1 MAWYQLVIHGLLYHW
16 RSYISLALVIA
27 VACGVLTGALIIG
40 DSLRQ
45 GLEELGQRRSAGVA
59 SVATLNRPLPIAIID
74 QLKDVV
80 VPVLHT
86 SGSITANNNF
96 SAGIHIWGL
105 DNHGES
111 LFGLSEW
118 TTLWGGRD
126 HYIII
131 SKRLADRLEVSQ
143 GQRIS
148 VSVERMSVMPRNILL
163 ARRSFDDS
171 VITSTFT
178 IAGIVPDESPA
189 SEFAISPQLDPPLNA
204 YVPLRALVELL
215 EDGEIVE
222 PVANVLLS
230 KDPNT
235 HALTESIRRHLRLE
249 HYGLRLR
256 STYRAQSWLW
266 WNFQGYINI
275 ESDRMIFEDD
285 IIHKIINIV
294 NSSGYISEP
303 TFIYLVESIKYDNHE
318 IPYAII
324 AGVNPDAKPP
334 LGPFHTT
341 DGRTIQNDEIA
352 LLDWNNSPLKDLSP
366 DKNIELTVTYY
377 HPEVEGEGK
386 LETKKLH
393 FCGYIPMSGSGGD
406 RYLTPLVRGITDQGT
421 HPRDWDRPPQLTN
434 AKVREKIRAGDVH
447 DRFWQQYGPTP
458 KAFVNIATARK
469 LFSSRYGSTTSL
481 RVATSDVQRIEH
493 LLLDQLD
500 PQMMGMGFKSLR
512 QIISNASKGVE
523 LFGVLFLLFSLFII
537 ISSLLLIILVY
548 RLSVERRSS
557 EIGILLSLGFN
568 KYDTMCLLLT
578 ESFSISLLG
587 SLCGLGLGIIYCF
600 IVLEVWSLFWPNDD
614 IKQIIKFH
622 IEFKSFIL
630 GILITLSLGFLSQ
643 LWALRGLISIQI
655 PQLLNG
661 EQEQRDVV
669 VTPRWRPAA
678 ILALVCLVGAGIFAF
693 WSARASTPQDKTIGF
708 FGAGFL
714 LLVAGVAA
722 LYGFWLRGQ
731 RSAVQGSGW
740 ISLAR
745 LGWRNL
751 ARWPRRS
758 LLTVGLL
765 SAAVFLLVAVESFRR
780 VPDPDIWNIS
790 SGSGGFNL
798 ICECDVPL
806 YNPLQQGPG
815 RLDLETQ
822 LQSAY
827 GGSSEDERFKDA
839 IKLLNRIEIEMLRL
853 RDGDDASCGN
863 LYQTQRPRVLGV
875 SQQFIYRGGFRFS
888 RTLAETEAEQNNPWL
903 LLLRTLDN
911 GEVPIFCEQDTAQW
925 KFFTDVGG
933 KIILDG
939 DNGTQI
945 VCRLMGTFVNSPF
958 PGELVMADE
967 YFRHLFPRTEGY
979 RFLLI
984 RTAPED
990 EPFARQVIENG
1001 LRHHGARVVRTSERL
1016 SRAAGIIGAYL
1027 TTFQVLG
1034 TLGLLLGIGGQ
1045 GIVILRNLW
1054 ERIGEFALLRAMG
1067 YRWTHLRWLIFLEHA
1082 FLLASGVLLGTVA
1095 ASLAVMPQLWASG
1108 TIPWTNLAILLFGI
1122 VTCGFAVAYWGSRSV
1137 LRLPLLTALRN
1148 K

>member
-1 MAWYQLVIHGLLYHW
+1 MTWNKLAIYGIRYHW
-16 RSYISLALVIA
+16 RSYISLASVIA
-27 VACGVLTGALIIG
+27 VACGVLTGALIVG
-40 DSLRQ
+40 DSLRK
-45 GLEELGQRRSAGVA
+45 GLEELGQRRTGGIA
-59 SVATLNRPLPIAIID
+59 SVATLGRPLPLTIVD
-74 QLKDVV
+74 QMKDSV
-80 VPVLHT
+80 VPVLLVR
-86 SGSITANNNF
+86 GSITANSNF
-96 SAGIHIWGL
+96 SAGIQIWGL
-105 DNHGES
+105 DSRGES

-126 HYIII
+126 QYIII
-131 SKRLADRLEVSQ
+131 SKRLADRLKVHQ
-143 GQRIS
+143 GQR
-148 VSVERMSVMPRNILL
+148 VVLSVERISVLPRNTLL

-178 IAGIVPDESPA
+178 IAGILPDDSPA
-189 SEFAISPQLDPPLNA
+189 SEFAISPQLDLPLNA
-204 YVPLRALVELL
+204 YVPLRVLAELF
-215 EDGEIVE
+215 EGGEIAE
-222 PVANVLLS
+222 PFANVLLS
-230 KDPNT
+230 RDPDNYV
-235 HALTESIRRHLRLE
+235 LTESMRRHLRLE

-256 STYRAQSWLW
+256 NTYRSQSWLW

-285 IIHKIINIV
+285 ISYRIIDIV
-294 NSSGYISEP
+294 NSSGYAAEP
-303 TFIYLVESIKYDNHE
+303 TLIYLVESIKYDNHE

-324 AGVNPDAKPP
+324 AGVNPDAKSP
-334 LGPFHTT
+334 LGPFHTI
-341 DGRTIQNDEIA
+341 DGKTIQNDEIA
-352 LLDWNNSPLKDLSP
+352 LLDWRDSPLKGLSP
-366 DKNIELTVTYY
+366 DKNIELTITYY

-386 LETKKLH
+386 LETIKLK

-458 KAFVNIATARK
+458 KAFVNMATARK
-469 LFSSRYGSTTSL
+469 LFSSRYGSTTSI
-481 RVATSDVQRIEH
+481 RVATSDVQTIER
-493 LLLDQLD
+493 LLLDRLD
-500 PQMMGMGFKSLR
+500 PHMMGMGFKSLK
-512 QIISNASKGVE
+512 QLISSASRGVE
-523 LFGVLFLLFSLFII
+523 MFSILFLSFSIFII

-568 KYDTMCLLLT
+568 RRDSMYLLLT
-578 ESFSISLLG
+578 ESFLISLLG
-587 SLCGLGLGIIYCF
+587 VVCGLGLGILYCF
-600 IVLEVWSLFWPNDD
+600 FVLDIWSSLWPADD
-614 IKQIIKFH
+614 IKQIVKFH
-622 IEFKSFIL
+622 IESKSFIL
-630 GILITLSLGFLSQ
+630 GILITLTLGFLSQ
-643 LWALRGLISIQI
+643 WWALRSLVSIQI

-661 EQEQRDVV
+661 EQEGREI
-669 VTPRWRPAA
+669 VTVPRWRPVA
-678 ILALVCLVGAGIFAF
+678 ILAVICLVGAGMFAL
-693 WSARASTPQDKTIGF
+693 WSAHASTPQDKTTGF

-714 LLVAGVAA
+714 LLGAGVAA
-722 LYGFWLRGQ
+722 LYTLWLRGQ
-731 RSAVQGSGW
+731 RGTVQGSGW
-740 ISLAR
+740 RSLAR

-751 ARWPRRS
+751 ERWPRRS

-780 VPDPDIWNIS
+780 VPDPDIWDKA

-798 ICECDVPL
+798 ICECDIPL
-806 YNPLQQGPG
+806 YNPLQHGPG
-815 RLDLETQ
+815 RMDLETQ

-827 GGSSEDERFKDA
+827 GGSSEDRRFQDA
-839 IKLLNRIEIEMLRL
+839 LRLLDRIEIEMLRL
-853 RDGDDASCGN
+853 REGDDASCGN

-875 SQQFIYRGGFRFS
+875 SQQFIHRGGFRFS
-888 RTLAETEAEQNNPWL
+888 RTLAESEAERNNPWL

-933 KIILDG
+933 TIILEE
-939 DNGTQI
+939 DNGKQI
-945 VCRLMGTFVNSPF
+945 ICRLVGTLLNSPF

-967 YFRHLFPRTEGY
+967 HFRRVFPRTEGY

-984 RTAPED
+984 RTTPED
-990 EPFARQVIENG
+990 EEFARQVIESG
-1001 LRHHGARVVRTSERL
+1001 LRRHGARVVRTSERL

-1034 TLGLLLGIGGQ
+1034 ALGLLLGIGGQ
-1045 GIVILRNLW
+1045 GIVILRNIW

-1067 YRWTHLRWLIFLEHA
+1067 YRMAHLQWLIFLEHA
-1082 FLLASGVLLGTVA
+1082 FLLTSGILLGIVS
-1095 ASLAVMPQLWASG
+1095 ASLAVLPQLWTSG
-1108 TIPWTNLAILLFGI
+1108 TIPWKNLAILLSGI
-1122 VTCGFAVAYWGSRSV
+1122 VICGFAVAYWGSRSI